1 MRIGMVKI
9 LLGAGIVVALV
20 GYGVLTPETLEDAG
34 ARMKTGIN
42 NGAAWVKENTDPTV
56 QERVEG
62 VLKRD

>member
-1 MRIGMVKI
+1 MIKM
-9 LLGAGIVVALV
+9 LLGAAIVVALV

-42 NGAAWVKENTDPTV
+42 NGAAWVKERTDPSL
-56 QERVEG
+56 VEQAQG

>member
-1 MRIGMVKI
+1 M
-9 LLGAGIVVALV
+9 LLGAAIVVALV

-42 NGAAWVKENTDPTV
+42 NGAAWVKEQTDPSL
-56 QERVEG
+56 VEQAQG

>member
-1 MRIGMVKI
+1 MFKI

-42 NGAAWVKENTDPTV
+42 NGAAWVKDNTDPTV
-56 QERVEG
+56 QQRVEG
-62 VLKRD
+62 VLNRD